1 MTAVATNAIT
11 AAQWNAQIRDNFA
24 ETEGAKASGVA
35 TYLVAT
41 GTNSLA
47 SRGLRTA
54 ENAAG
59 ESTSSTSYA
68 DLGTPGP
75 AVTVTT
81 GTQAI
86 VFITAEAQNN
96 TANAVHKFSVAVSG
110 ATTVAASDD
119 WAVSLD
125 GNYSASPVRRTSAHK
140 FTGLTS
146 GSNTFTMK
154 YAVGSGIGTFGKRQ
168 LVVLPF

>member
-24 ETEGAKASGVA
+24 ETEAAKAVGA
-35 TYLVAT
+35 AAYLVAT
-41 GTNSLA
+41 GSNALT
-47 SRGLRTA
+47 SRTLRTG
-54 ENAAG
+54 ENMVS

-86 VFITAEAQNN
+86 VFIAGEAQNN
-96 TANAVHKFSVAVSG
+96 TDNSVHKFSVAVSG
-110 ATTVAASDD
+110 ATTTAASDD
-119 WAVSLD
+119 WAVIID
-125 GNYSASPVRRTSAHK
+125 GNYSVSPVRRASAHR
-140 FTGLTS
+140 FTLTG

-168 LVVLPF
+168 IAVLPF